1 VKSTLDVRPIF
12 PQRDD
17 SVIGHIVGCL
27 LALRLE
33 VDLHRRL
40 EAKGLAAPW
49 SDLIR
54 DLARLQAVI
63 VDLDGTRYRLRTDC
77 VGHAAQAFQ
86 AAGVAI
92 PTAVTAP
99 DPNAPPAHPAVAR
112 AV

>member
-1 VKSTLDVRPIF
+1 
-12 PQRDD
+12 
-17 SVIGHIVGCL
+17 VIGHITGCF

-33 VDLHRRL
+33 VDLQRRL
-40 EAKGLAAPW
+40 DAKGLTVSWP
-49 SDLIR
+49 DLMR

-77 VGHAAQAFQ
+77 QGHAAKAFQ

-92 PTAVTAP
+92 PTAVAALGPVPDRDAAP
-99 DPNAPPAHPAVAR
+99 EDPAAAR